1 MVLMVVV
8 LLPLLPLLPLLLQL
22 QGTCTARAAEA
33 DALSG
38 QVLALLVLRRLMLLP
53 MHALIQV
60 QMVAL
65 VLVQLLGTCT
75 ACAAEADA
83 PSDACTA
90 AGADA
95 SGGAGADDASH
106 VRCMLLLETVVLM
119 VVLTL
124 PLLLQWSGTCTARA
138 AEADAPSDQVLAL
151 LVLRRLMLL
160 PMHALMQVRMMPL
173 MCAACYCWRQWC

>member
-1 MVLMVVV
+1 
-8 LLPLLPLLPLLLQL
+8 
-22 QGTCTARAAEA
+22 
-33 DALSG
+33 
-38 QVLALLVLRRLMLLP
+38 
-53 MHALIQV
+53 
-60 QMVAL
+60 
-65 VLVQLLGTCT
+65 
-75 ACAAEADA
+75 
-83 PSDACTA
+83 
-90 AGADA
+90 
-95 SGGAGADDASH
+95 
-106 VRCMLLLETVVLM
+106 VLM